1 MFRCRFCAKIGFTLQ
16 VYIKIKFSL
25 QVLLKNWV
33 FAAGFAEKT
42 VFSLQVLLKK
52 CVFAAGFGP
61 KMRFYVCFFTFLG
74 VRQLKGSPTGFAKT
88 RAGRL
93 PGSNFGYFP
102 GRRAKIKFLAP
113 RQEIR
118 QNSSQE
124 ASRSHFWQILWGTP
138 LVGSGR
144 QLKGSPTGFARNG
157 PGRPPGSHFGLFPGW
172 GQKKR
177 VLLQVLLK
185 SWVFAAGFARKVGFR
200 CSFFSQNVFLPVFLH
215 VFGGRR
221 G

>member
-1 MFRCRFCAKIGFTLQ
+1 M
-16 VYIKIKFSL
+16 
-25 QVLLKNWV
+25 
-33 FAAGFAEKT
+33 
-42 VFSLQVLLKK
+42 FSLQVLLKK
-52 CVFAAGFGP
+52 CVFAAGFAP

-88 RAGRL
+88 RAGKA

-102 GRRAKIKFLAP
+102 GRRPKIKFLAP

-118 QNSSQE
+118 QNGSQE

-157 PGRPPGSHFGLFPGW
+157 PGRPPGSHSGAPGLRKHGPERVKGRFPGAGGKEGW
-172 GQKKR
+172 GVT
-177 VLLQVLLK
+177 VLPIHKQQT
-185 SWVFAAGFARKVGFR
+185 G
-200 CSFFSQNVFLPVFLH
+200 
-215 VFGGRR
+215 
-221 G
+221 